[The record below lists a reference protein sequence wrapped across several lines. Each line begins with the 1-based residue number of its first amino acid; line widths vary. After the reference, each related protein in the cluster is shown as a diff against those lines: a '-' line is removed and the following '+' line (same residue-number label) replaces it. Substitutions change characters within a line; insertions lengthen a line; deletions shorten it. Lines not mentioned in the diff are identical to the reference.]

1 MPAVTLRPVKPGE
14 EQASH
19 SPLHR
24 VTAAGH
30 VLSADLSPVPA
41 GEVVPLYVRE
51 PDAEVRR
58 DLNPWSRA

>member
-1 MPAVTLRPVKPGE
+1 MRYREMLSGVGRIPPAV
-14 EQASH
+14 

-30 VLSADLSPVPA
+30 VLSADLSPVPV
-41 GEVVPLYVRE
+41 GEAVPLYVRE

-58 DLNPWSRA
+58 GLNPWSKV

>member
-1 MPAVTLRPVKPGE
+1 MPPD
-14 EQASH
+14 S

-30 VLSADLSPVPA
+30 VLSADFREVPA
-41 GEVVPLYVRE
+41 AEVVPVYVRE

-58 DLNPWSRA
+58 DLNPWSSS